1 MRSECGWRGSERERE
16 GEVEVERDGM
26 GWDVDGECMGCA
38 RAFFLY
44 INFLETNSSQ
54 QSAIQ

>member
-1 MRSECGWRGSERERE
+1 VNVDGEGVRERER
-16 GEVEVERDGM
+16 GRLRLRGM